1 MTAYY
6 TYFDISNNRIGLA
19 KRKKSKLTFDIESE
33 ITEELNF
40 SEEWFLSKKLCRV
53 SLFLIKKII

>member
-19 KRKKSKLTFDIESE
+19 KRKKSKLTLNIESE

-40 SEEWFLSKKLCRV
+40 SEEWFLYKK
-53 SLFLIKKII
+53 

>member
-19 KRKKSKLTFDIESE
+19 KRKKSKLTLNIESE
-33 ITEELNF
+33 ITEDLNF
-40 SEEWFLSKKLCRV
+40 SEEWILYKK
-53 SLFLIKKII
+53 